1 MTIDV
6 VDRVRRRI
14 VESGGS
20 VSRIGV
26 AAAVRT
32 EAGSIVGPNE
42 VLDLVRVTESELV
55 GAGPLDPLLRDP
67 RTTDVL
73 VNGPADVWID
83 CGAGL
88 EPAPVRFPDEEAVR
102 RLAQRLAAAA
112 GRRLDD
118 ARPWVD
124 GTLPDGTRL
133 HAILP
138 PLALHGTCLSLRS
151 FRPRAFS
158 VADLVAAG
166 TLTADAA
173 RLVEAVVRARLAFLV
188 TGGTG
193 SGKTTLLS
201 TLLGL
206 IEPTERLLLVED
218 APELR
223 PEHHHVV
230 RLTARAPNVE
240 GAGEVTL
247 RDLVRQSLRMRPDR
261 LVVGE
266 VRGSEVVELLT
277 AFNTGHEGGAGTVHA
292 NSAVEL
298 PARLEALGALGG
310 LERTALHSLLAAS
323 VQVALHLRRSA
334 DGVRVLAEVGL
345 LRRSDTVVSVVPAWR
360 ADGGPAAAWGEL
372 RALLAARG
380 VRVCT
385 SEAGERASAARG
397 GRVWTGDQRARQQ
410 HTTGRAAGDHVAE
423 SGGG

>member
-1 MTIDV
+1 MTVDV
-6 VDRVRRRI
+6 FDRVRRRI
-14 VESGGS
+14 VETGGW
-20 VSRIGV
+20 VSRADV

-32 EAGSIVGPNE
+32 EAGAIVGADE
-42 VLDLVRVTESELV
+42 VLDMVEAAESELV
-55 GAGPLDPLLRDP
+55 GAGLLEPLLRDP

-73 VNGPADVWID
+73 VNGPAEVWID
-83 CGAGL
+83 RGSGL
-88 EPAPVRFPDEEAVR
+88 ERAPVRFPDEAAVR
-102 RLAQRLAAAA
+102 RLAQRLAAAT
-112 GRRLDD
+112 RKRLDD

-151 FRPRAFS
+151 FRSRAFS
-158 VADLVAAG
+158 VSDLVAVG
-166 TLTADAA
+166 TLTAESAQ
-173 RLVEAVVRARLAFLV
+173 LVQAVVRGRLAFLV

-206 IEPTERLLLVED
+206 VDPTERLLLVED

-223 PEHHHVV
+223 PDHGHVL
-230 RLTARAPNVE
+230 RLTTRASNVE

-261 LVVGE
+261 VVVGE
-266 VRGSEVVELLT
+266 VRGAEVIELLT

-310 LERTALHSLLAAS
+310 LERAALHSLLAAS
-323 VQVALHLRRSA
+323 VQVALHLRRSPE
-334 DGVRVLAEVGL
+334 GLRTLAEIGV
-345 LRRSDTVVSVVPAWR
+345 LRRTGDVVSVVPAWCL
-360 ADGGPAAAWGEL
+360 DGGPAAGWGEF

-380 VRVCT
+380 SLRDARPSRMT
-385 SEAGERASAARG
+385 YRPSNGSERS
-397 GRVWTGDQRARQQ
+397 
-410 HTTGRAAGDHVAE
+410 
-423 SGGG
+423 